1 MNVRYRVL
9 LVPSK
14 LYFILLIIQ
23 AKKRQAYLEETY
35 GGNMRELE
43 ILVNNFPA
51 LVDVTG
57 KKKQAGER
65 TLWYWGLV
73 TQIYIY
79 WVYWASLFQVMACHL
94 FRHQAVVWTNWNLL
108 SIGPLTVTMDWRN
121 MHDWYEILLSVHVH
135 FYLAALSW
143 DLFQCT
149 ELLIMLLI
157 FR

>member
-65 TLWYWGLV
+65 TL
-73 TQIYIY
+73 
-79 WVYWASLFQVMACHL
+79 
-94 FRHQAVVWTNWNLL
+94 
-108 SIGPLTVTMDWRN
+108 
-121 MHDWYEILLSVHVH
+121 
-135 FYLAALSW
+135 
-143 DLFQCT
+143 
-149 ELLIMLLI
+149 
-157 FR
+157 